1 MKGHEGN
8 VTDSYYTCTC
18 CFLLDCGSFFT
29 CVSSHHR
36 RRFSFAILFRRSL
49 SPYVLMIP
57 AAVDASLDD
66 DELRQPALIFDSQRG
81 QESINTQ
88 TRGCNETDDV
98 NKIRAEEEAPPPAAL
113 SPCGSVT
120 PPSEPGV
127 RVVADL
133 LRAPTAEAQKSQ
145 LVMSFGVFILSLLLG
160 ASALLFYDE
169 ILDVT
174 GIQSGLLLG
183 SVGSLSMCGV
193 IIISYLS
200 TKWYRRHM
208 HILLLNLA
216 LCEFCL
222 AISFLLEP
230 AWNRLGAGV
239 GSDLSCR
246 WLSTAREYLIM
257 CSSAWTTCTALDLYY
272 LMTNPFTSPRLNRH
286 KYQGIAHVT
295 ALASA
300 VIMCVSNSFGSPVA
314 VGNFCWVGA
323 DTQARSDHISYKQPS
338 GSTTGIW
345 VFIVTPA
352 TISMVANLYVTLV
365 SYGRLRRGVSATLRN
380 RRVLLREGFVT
391 TVTLIAYS
399 AVLWGV
405 YGAYWLTPSATQAR
419 RLSRLFAFLLSYR
432 GSVPF
437 ILWCLY
443 KRPQHK
449 KQKSSVVVDGT
460 RSQKLSS
467 IEDEE
472 EEDDDAVRPQ
482 MNLALLDELVFYTTH
497 GIAKAVRIT
506 STLGQYPPSHSRVEQ
521 PDQHSEH
528 GPAQY
533 SFMVQPSP
541 EDAALNECRFTA
553 FHPLEFQRIRR
564 FYGIDDDAYLSSL
577 RSCTTPKVSEGASGS
592 FVYYSS
598 DRSYVVKSL
607 TRSESVFLHGILN
620 DYTVYIEE
628 QNGESFL
635 TRFHGSYCLEL
646 YGRPTYFV
654 VMENVFDVQQGIS
667 IHQRYDIKGSWV
679 DRNAQKPR
687 RGAEATCRHCNL
699 SFRCGETNTRSN
711 DRLRR
716 NVCPNRAGAPHEP
729 NVVLKDMDLTMKLR
743 FGKNAGRK
751 LLAQLMRDSDFLCT
765 HGVMDYSLLLGV
777 IEVSYLVNR
786 HNILTRDG
794 SVFLPPDSFTG
805 KPGFPREQADS
816 ESTGNS
822 ERVKQSTQCLRAAE
836 VVIGPGFYYIGVIDM
851 LQTWNWSKRLE
862 RFMKTV
868 LFRKDPDGIS
878 AMPPKPYRDRFHRK
892 LREII
897 HLGNNSSIVPS
908 TAATVEN
915 ADGCMEDIGGGD
927 STRADAEL
935 GDDEYDRMTHIR
947 PRGVALPAVNHIVAP
962 TSKDGQQSRT
972 DSEKIPM
979 TPSALGRV
987 LGSSL

>member
-1 MKGHEGN
+1 MTPAT
-8 VTDSYYTCTC
+8 VDS
-18 CFLLDCGSFFT
+18 
-29 CVSSHHR
+29 
-36 RRFSFAILFRRSL
+36 
-49 SPYVLMIP
+49 
-57 AAVDASLDD
+57 SLDD
-66 DELRQPALIFDSQRG
+66 DELRPPSFIADKQPQASG
-81 QESINTQ
+81 
-88 TRGCNETDDV
+88 NEPKETITTEKV
-98 NKIRAEEEAPPPAAL
+98 NDNEEVQSSA
-113 SPCGSVT
+113 SSGSSCVSSTAHVT
-120 PPSEPGV
+120 PPAEPGV

-133 LRAPTAEAQKSQ
+133 LRAPSAEAQKSQ
-145 LVMSFGVFILSLLLG
+145 VVMSLGIFLLSVSLG
-160 ASALLFYDE
+160 ASALRFHDDIWE
-169 ILDVT
+169 AT
-174 GIQSGLLLG
+174 GIQGGLLLG
-183 SVGSLSMCGV
+183 SVGSLSMCAV
-193 IIISYLS
+193 IIGSYLR

-208 HILLLNLA
+208 HTILLNLA

-222 AISFLLEP
+222 AVSFLLEP

-239 GSDLSCR
+239 DSDLSCR

-295 ALASA
+295 AFTSA

-314 VGNFCWVGA
+314 VGSFCWVGA
-323 DTQARSDHISYKQPS
+323 DTQARSEHISYKQPS
-338 GSTTGIW
+338 GGSTTGIW

-365 SYGRLRRGVSATLRN
+365 SYRRFRRGVSATLRN
-380 RRVLLREGFVT
+380 RKVLLREGFLT

-399 AVLWGV
+399 ALLWGV

-443 KRPQHK
+443 KRPKHK
-449 KQKSSVVVDGT
+449 TGKSKPGVVVSDT
-460 RSQKLSS
+460 TAERISNVDDEDD
-467 IEDEE
+467 EDE
-472 EEDDDAVRPQ
+472 DAVRPQ
-482 MNLALLDELVFYTTH
+482 MNLALLDELLFYTTH
-497 GIAKAVRIT
+497 GISKAVRIT
-506 STLGQYPPSHSRVEQ
+506 STLGQYPSQVMPSRSTSRVEQ
-521 PDQHSEH
+521 TEQQ

-533 SFMVQPSP
+533 SFLVQPSP
-541 EDAALNECRFTA
+541 EDTAWNECRFTA
-553 FHPLEFQRIRR
+553 FRPLEFQRIRR
-564 FYGIDDDAYLSSL
+564 FFGIEEDAYLSSL
-577 RSCTTPKVSEGASGS
+577 KSCTTPKVSEGASGS

-598 DRSYVVKSL
+598 DRSFVVKSL
-607 TRSESVFLHGILN
+607 TRSESAFLHGILN
-620 DYTVYIEE
+620 EYAAYVEE

-635 TRFHGSYCLEL
+635 TRFLGSYCLEL
-646 YGRPTYFV
+646 YGRPTHFV

-667 IHQRYDIKGSWV
+667 IHQRYDIKGSWI

-699 SFRCGETNTRSN
+699 SFRCGGTNSRSN
-711 DRLRR
+711 TIVGEHRHR

-743 FGKNAGRK
+743 FGKQAGRK
-751 LLAQLMRDSDFLCT
+751 LQTQLMRDSDFLCA

-794 SVFLPPDSFTG
+794 SVFLPPDSFVG
-805 KPGFPREQADS
+805 KPGTPRDEQDNG
-816 ESTGNS
+816 EFTNNT
-822 ERVKQSTQCLRAAE
+822 ERVKQSQQCLRAAE

-851 LQTWNWSKRLE
+851 LQTWNWSKRCE

-868 LFRKDPDGIS
+868 IFRKDPDGIS

-897 HLGNNSSIVPS
+897 HLGHNSSIVPP
-908 TAATVEN
+908 TQATDDL
-915 ADGCMEDIGGGD
+915 DGCIEDPDGNSLKTVG
-927 STRADAEL
+927 TEL
-935 GDDEYDRMTHIR
+935 GDEEYDRMTSIR
-947 PRGVALPAVNHIVAP
+947 PRGVAFPPAST
-962 TSKDGQQSRT
+962 TSPSRT
-972 DSEKIPM
+972 DSGEIPM
-979 TPSALGRV
+979 TPSAQGQV

>member
-1 MKGHEGN
+1 M
-8 VTDSYYTCTC
+8 T
-18 CFLLDCGSFFT
+18 
-29 CVSSHHR
+29 
-36 RRFSFAILFRRSL
+36 
-49 SPYVLMIP
+49 P
-57 AAVDASLDD
+57 AAIDASLDD
-66 DELRQPALIFDSQRG
+66 DELRPPARISDSPQPQVYEKPLAL
-81 QESINTQ
+81 
-88 TRGCNETDDV
+88 GCNDIKNGGHEV
-98 NKIRAEEEAPPPAAL
+98 KEEQDTPPPVAP
-113 SPCGSVT
+113 SPRGSAT
-120 PPSEPGV
+120 TQPPAEPGV

-145 LVMSFGVFILSLLLG
+145 LVMSFGVFMLSISLG
-160 ASALLFYDE
+160 ASALCFYDE
-169 ILDVT
+169 ILEAT

-193 IIISYLS
+193 IILSYLS

-399 AVLWGV
+399 ALLWGV

-443 KRPQHK
+443 KHPQHK
-449 KQKSSVVVDGT
+449 KHKDKSSVVVDGT
-460 RSQKLSS
+460 RTPKLSS
-467 IEDEE
+467 VEDED

-506 STLGQYPPSHSRVEQ
+506 STLGQYPSPSSSPVEQ
-521 PDQHSEH
+521 PDHHSEH

-541 EDAALNECRFTA
+541 EDAALHQCRFTA
-553 FHPLEFQRIRR
+553 FHPLAFQRIRR
-564 FYGIDDDAYLSSL
+564 FYGIDDDAYLCSL

-607 TRSESVFLHGILN
+607 TRSESGFLHGILN
-620 DYTVYIEE
+620 EYTVYIKE
-628 QNGESFL
+628 QSGESFL
-635 TRFHGSYCLEL
+635 TRFLGSYCLEL
-646 YGRPTYFV
+646 YGRPTFFV

-667 IHQRYDIKGSWV
+667 IHQRYDIKGSWE

-699 SFRCGETNTRSN
+699 SFRCGGSATRSSAVGG
-711 DRLRR
+711 DRSRR
-716 NVCPNRAGAPHEP
+716 TVCPNRAGAPHEP

-743 FGKNAGRK
+743 FGKKAGRK
-751 LLAQLMRDSDFLCT
+751 LLAQLMRDSDFLCA
-765 HGVMDYSLLLGV
+765 HGVMDYSLLLGL

-794 SVFLPPDSFTG
+794 SVFLPPDSFTE
-805 KPGFPREQADS
+805 KPGSPRKPSDGS
-816 ESTGNS
+816 NSTVGTS

-862 RFMKTV
+862 RFLKTV
-868 LFRKDPDGIS
+868 FFRKDPDGIS

-897 HLGNNSSIVPS
+897 HLGHNSSIVPS
-908 TAATVEN
+908 SPATVDN
-915 ADGCMEDIGGGD
+915 VGGCKEDMYGGD
-927 STRADAEL
+927 AKREDRQL

-947 PRGVALPAVNHIVAP
+947 PRGVALPP
-962 TSKDGQQSRT
+962 TTHTSTPSGKEGQHSRT
-972 DSEKIPM
+972 DSGEIPV
-979 TPSALGRV
+979 TPSAQGRV

>member
-1 MKGHEGN
+1 M
-8 VTDSYYTCTC
+8 
-18 CFLLDCGSFFT
+18 
-29 CVSSHHR
+29 
-36 RRFSFAILFRRSL
+36 A
-49 SPYVLMIP
+49 P
-57 AAVDASLDD
+57 AVVDASLDD
-66 DELRQPALIFDSQRG
+66 DEVRPPSLIQQQSQIQSRNG
-81 QESINTQ
+81 ESNVV
-88 TRGCNETDDV
+88 R
-98 NKIRAEEEAPPPAAL
+98 EATAAGKVLENDGVVPPPMLQSAPTA
-113 SPCGSVT
+113 
-120 PPSEPGV
+120 EPGV
-127 RVVADL
+127 RVVAAL

-145 LVMSFGVFILSLLLG
+145 LVMSVGVLVVSVSLG
-160 ASALLFYDE
+160 ASALCFHDELFE
-169 ILDVT
+169 AT

-183 SVGSLSMCGV
+183 SAGSVSMCAV
-193 IIISYLS
+193 IIAAYLR

-230 AWNRLGAGV
+230 AWNRVGAGV

-286 KYQGIAHVT
+286 KYQGIAHFT
-295 ALASA
+295 AFMSA

-314 VGNFCWVGA
+314 VGSFCWVGA
-323 DTQARSDHISYKQPS
+323 DTQARSDHISYKHPS
-338 GSTTGIW
+338 GSITGIW

-352 TISMVANLYVTLV
+352 TITMVANLYVTLV
-365 SYGRLRRGVSATLRN
+365 SYGRFRRGVSATLRN
-380 RRVLLREGFVT
+380 RQVLLREGFLT

-399 AVLWGV
+399 ALLWGV
-405 YGAYWLTPSATQAR
+405 YGAYWLTSSAAQAR

-449 KQKSSVVVDGT
+449 KMKPKPGMVVDGSAQRERLQT
-460 RSQKLSS
+460 
-467 IEDEE
+467 EDDDDAD
-472 EEDDDAVRPQ
+472 EDDDAVRPQ

-506 STLGQYPPSHSRVEQ
+506 STLGQYPSPTTSSYSTPPPEQFEQ
-521 PDQHSEH
+521 PGRE
-528 GPAQY
+528 PAQY

-541 EDAALNECRFTA
+541 EDAAWNACRFTA
-553 FHPLEFQRIRR
+553 FRPLEFQRIRR
-564 FYGIDDDAYLSSL
+564 FFGIEEDAYLSSL
-577 RSCTTPKVSEGASGS
+577 NACTTPKVSEGASGS

-607 TRSESVFLHGILN
+607 THSESTFLHGILN
-620 DYTVYIEE
+620 EYSAYIEE
-628 QNGESFL
+628 QSGGSFL
-635 TRFHGSYCLEL
+635 TRFLGSYSLEL
-646 YGRPTYFV
+646 YGRPTHFV

-699 SFRCGETNTRSN
+699 SFRCGSSSSRSN
-711 DRLRR
+711 SVAGDKLRR

-743 FGKNAGRK
+743 FGKNDGRK
-751 LLAQLMRDSDFLCT
+751 LLAQLMRDSDFLCA

-786 HNILTRDG
+786 QNILTRDG
-794 SVFLPPDSFTG
+794 SVFLPADSFSG
-805 KPGFPREQADS
+805 KPSTPRRRSGNNDNEQGES
-816 ESTGNS
+816 EPAANPING
-822 ERVKQSTQCLRAAE
+822 RVKQSQQCLRAAE

-851 LQTWNWSKRLE
+851 LQTWNLSKRFE
-862 RFMKTV
+862 RFIKTAI
-868 LFRKDPDGIS
+868 FRKDPDGIS

-897 HLGNNSSIVPS
+897 HLGHNSSIVPP
-908 TAATVEN
+908 APATVEGGSTN
-915 ADGCMEDIGGGD
+915 EDTGDGEAKRAGGV
-927 STRADAEL
+927 STEL
-935 GDDEYDRMTHIR
+935 DDEDEYDRMTRIR
-947 PRGVALPAVNHIVAP
+947 PRGVPARPLAHTPTVN
-962 TSKDGQQSRT
+962 GQEPQLQDQESR
-972 DSEKIPM
+972 DDIPV
-979 TPSALGRV
+979 TPSAQGHV
-987 LGSSL
+987 F

>member
-1 MKGHEGN
+1 M
-8 VTDSYYTCTC
+8 T
-18 CFLLDCGSFFT
+18 
-29 CVSSHHR
+29 
-36 RRFSFAILFRRSL
+36 
-49 SPYVLMIP
+49 P

-66 DELRQPALIFDSQRG
+66 DELRPPSLINGAPDLASAHKASDTEDAQPM
-81 QESINTQ
+81 
-88 TRGCNETDDV
+88 
-98 NKIRAEEEAPPPAAL
+98 APPTAPSPRNSVNAQLSPAA
-113 SPCGSVT
+113 
-120 PPSEPGV
+120 EPGV

-133 LRAPTAEAQKSQ
+133 LRAPSAEAQKSQ
-145 LVMSFGVFILSLLLG
+145 LVMSLGVFLLSISLG
-160 ASALLFYDE
+160 ASALCFHDE
-169 ILDVT
+169 ILDAT

-183 SVGSLSMCGV
+183 SIGSLSMCAV
-193 IIISYLS
+193 IIGSYLK

-208 HILLLNLA
+208 HTLLLNLA

-230 AWNRLGAGV
+230 AWNHLGAGV

-286 KYQGIAHVT
+286 KYQVIAHMA
-295 ALASA
+295 ALSSA
-300 VIMCVSNSFGSPVA
+300 IIMGVSNSFGSPVA
-314 VGNFCWVGA
+314 VGNFCWIGA
-323 DTQARSDHISYKQPS
+323 DTQARSDHISYKNPS

-365 SYGRLRRGVSATLRN
+365 SYGRFRRGMSATLNN
-380 RRVLLREGFVT
+380 RRVLLREGFLT

-399 AVLWGV
+399 ALLWGV

-449 KQKSSVVVDGT
+449 KGKSKPGVVVDGSAT
-460 RSQKLSS
+460 EAKLSS
-467 IEDEE
+467 VEE
-472 EEDDDAVRPQ
+472 EDDEDDDAVRPQ

-506 STLGQYPPSHSRVEQ
+506 STLGQYPSPSISPHSVSRVEQ
-521 PDQHSEH
+521 TDQHSDR
-528 GPAQY
+528 GPTQY

-541 EDAALNECRFTA
+541 EDTAWNQCRFTA
-553 FHPLEFQRIRR
+553 FHPVEFQRIRR
-564 FYGIDDDAYLSSL
+564 FYGIHEDAYLSSL
-577 RSCTTPKVSEGASGS
+577 KSCTTPKVSEGASGS

-607 TRSESVFLHGILN
+607 TRSESIFLHGILTE
-620 DYTVYIEE
+620 YTVYIEE

-635 TRFHGSYCLEL
+635 TRFLGSYCVEL

-687 RGAEATCRHCNL
+687 KGAEATCRHCNL
-699 SFRCGETNTRSN
+699 SFRCGGSNTRSN
-711 DRLRR
+711 SVEGDRLRR

-751 LLAQLMRDSDFLCT
+751 LLAQLMRDSDFLCA

-805 KPGFPREQADS
+805 KPGSPRH
-816 ESTGNS
+816 STTEDLPFEIEAT

-851 LQTWNWSKRLE
+851 LQTWNWSKRVE
-862 RFMKTV
+862 RFMKTII
-868 LFRKDPDGIS
+868 FRNDPDGIS

-897 HLGNNSSIVPS
+897 HLGHNSSIVSPVS
-908 TAATVEN
+908 ATVEDS
-915 ADGCMEDIGGGD
+915 DGCTGDIDGGNLK
-927 STRADAEL
+927 TEL

-947 PRGVALPAVNHIVAP
+947 PRGVALPP
-962 TSKDGQQSRT
+962 TDHAASKDSKHLRT
-972 DSEKIPM
+972 DSGDIPM
-979 TPSALGRV
+979 TPSAQGHV
-987 LGSSL
+987 LGSSV

>member
-1 MKGHEGN
+1 M
-8 VTDSYYTCTC
+8 T
-18 CFLLDCGSFFT
+18 
-29 CVSSHHR
+29 
-36 RRFSFAILFRRSL
+36 
-49 SPYVLMIP
+49 P
-57 AAVDASLDD
+57 AAVDVSLDD
-66 DELRQPALIFDSQRG
+66 DELRPPSLINGSSQAA
-81 QESINTQ
+81 TAHK
-88 TRGCNETDDV
+88 V
-98 NKIRAEEEAPPPAAL
+98 NDTEEMAPPTAPSPRNSTNAQLSPAA
-113 SPCGSVT
+113 
-120 PPSEPGV
+120 EPGV

-133 LRAPTAEAQKSQ
+133 LRAPSAAAQKSQ
-145 LVMSFGVFILSLLLG
+145 LVMSLGVFLLSISLG
-160 ASALLFYDE
+160 ASALCFYDE
-169 ILDVT
+169 IFHAT

-183 SVGSLSMCGV
+183 SVGSLSMCAV
-193 IIISYLS
+193 IIGSYVK

-208 HILLLNLA
+208 HTLLLNLA

-286 KYQGIAHVT
+286 KYQGIAHIT

-300 VIMCVSNSFGSPVA
+300 IIMCVSNSFGSPVA

-323 DTQARSDHISYKQPS
+323 DTQARSDHISYKNPS

-365 SYGRLRRGVSATLRN
+365 SYGRFRRGVSATLNN
-380 RRVLLREGFVT
+380 RRVLLREGFLT

-399 AVLWGV
+399 GLLWGV

-443 KRPQHK
+443 KRPKHK
-449 KQKSSVVVDGT
+449 KRKSKPGVVVDGT
-460 RSQKLSS
+460 ARESQISS
-467 IEDEE
+467 VEE
-472 EEDDDAVRPQ
+472 EDDEDDDAVRPQ

-506 STLGQYPPSHSRVEQ
+506 STLGQYPSAAQSPHSASRIEQ
-521 PDQHSEH
+521 TEHSER
-528 GPAQY
+528 GPTQY

-541 EDAALNECRFTA
+541 EDTAWNQCRFTA
-553 FHPLEFQRIRR
+553 FRPVEFQRIRR
-564 FYGIDDDAYLSSL
+564 FYGIQEDAYLSSL
-577 RSCTTPKVSEGASGS
+577 ESCTTPKVSEGASGS

-598 DRSYVVKSL
+598 DRSFVVKSL
-607 TRSESVFLHGILN
+607 TRSESIFLHGILTE
-620 DYTVYIEE
+620 YTQYIED
-628 QNGESFL
+628 QNRESFL
-635 TRFHGSYCLEL
+635 TRFLGSYCVEL

-687 RGAEATCRHCNL
+687 KGAEATCRHCNL
-699 SFRCGETNTRSN
+699 SFRCGGSNTRSN
-711 DRLRR
+711 SAEGDRFRR

-751 LLAQLMRDSDFLCT
+751 LLAQLMRDSDFLCA

-805 KPGFPREQADS
+805 KPEEMPFEGE
-816 ESTGNS
+816 TT

-851 LQTWNWSKRLE
+851 LQTWNWSKRIE
-862 RFMKTV
+862 RFMKTII
-868 LFRKDPDGIS
+868 FRKDPDGIS

-897 HLGNNSSIVPS
+897 HLGHNSSIVPS
-908 TAATVEN
+908 VPATVEDSDDYTGGV
-915 ADGCMEDIGGGD
+915 DGGVLK
-927 STRADAEL
+927 TEL

-947 PRGVALPAVNHIVAP
+947 PRGVALPP
-962 TSKDGQQSRT
+962 KDHTTTPSGKESQQLRT
-972 DSEKIPM
+972 DSGDIPI
-979 TPSALGRV
+979 TPSAQGHV
-987 LGSSL
+987 LGSSV

>member
-1 MKGHEGN
+1 M
-8 VTDSYYTCTC
+8 T
-18 CFLLDCGSFFT
+18 
-29 CVSSHHR
+29 
-36 RRFSFAILFRRSL
+36 
-49 SPYVLMIP
+49 P

-66 DELRQPALIFDSQRG
+66 DELRPPSLIADNQQLHTLGQVQPI
-81 QESINTQ
+81 
-88 TRGCNETDDV
+88 GCKETDAV
-98 NKIRAEEEAPPPAAL
+98 NKVDEEEDALPSVAPSPRTAQLAPPA
-113 SPCGSVT
+113 
-120 PPSEPGV
+120 EPGV

-145 LVMSFGVFILSLLLG
+145 LVTSLGVFILSLSLG
-160 ASALLFYDE
+160 ASALCFHNE
-169 ILDVT
+169 ILDAT

-183 SVGSLSMCGV
+183 SVGSLSMCGG
-193 IIISYLS
+193 IIVSYLS

-295 ALASA
+295 AFASA
-300 VIMCVSNSFGSPVA
+300 VIMHEATTSATSSQAGRQLAFGSSSSPLLP
-314 VGNFCWVGA
+314 FRW
-323 DTQARSDHISYKQPS
+323 SPIS
-338 GSTTGIW
+338 
-345 VFIVTPA
+345 
-352 TISMVANLYVTLV
+352 L
-365 SYGRLRRGVSATLRN
+365 
-380 RRVLLREGFVT
+380 
-391 TVTLIAYS
+391 
-399 AVLWGV
+399 LWGV

-443 KRPQHK
+443 KHPQHK
-449 KQKSSVVVDGT
+449 KPKSKPGVVVDGT
-460 RSQKLSS
+460 TTQKLSS
-467 IEDEE
+467 VEDED

-506 STLGQYPPSHSRVEQ
+506 STLGQYPWPSHFSSQQ
-521 PDQHSEH
+521 PDHQHSEH

-541 EDAALNECRFTA
+541 EDAAWNPCRFTA
-553 FHPLEFQRIRR
+553 FRPLEFQCIRR

-620 DYTVYIEE
+620 AYTVYIEE

-699 SFRCGETNTRSN
+699 SFRCGGTTTRSN
-711 DRLRR
+711 SVDRR

-743 FGKNAGRK
+743 FGKKAGRK
-751 LLAQLMRDSDFLCT
+751 LLAQLMRDSDFLCA

-805 KPGFPREQADS
+805 KPGTPREEQDTS
-816 ESTGNS
+816 ESIGNT

-862 RFMKTV
+862 RFIKTV

-897 HLGNNSSIVPS
+897 HLGHNSSMVP
-908 TAATVEN
+908 ATPASVEN
-915 ADGCMEDIGGGD
+915 ADGCTDSIGSGD
-927 STRADAEL
+927 SKRADTEL

-947 PRGVALPAVNHIVAP
+947 PRGVALPPVNHTT
-962 TSKDGQQSRT
+962 TSSSNHGQRT
-972 DSEKIPM
+972 DSEEIPM
-979 TPSALGRV
+979 TPSAQGRV

>member
-1 MKGHEGN
+1 M
-8 VTDSYYTCTC
+8 T
-18 CFLLDCGSFFT
+18 
-29 CVSSHHR
+29 
-36 RRFSFAILFRRSL
+36 
-49 SPYVLMIP
+49 P

-66 DELRQPALIFDSQRG
+66 DELRPPSLIADNQQLHTLGQVQPI
-81 QESINTQ
+81 
-88 TRGCNETDDV
+88 GCKETDAV
-98 NKIRAEEEAPPPAAL
+98 NKVDEEEDALPSVAPSPRTAQLAPPA
-113 SPCGSVT
+113 
-120 PPSEPGV
+120 EPGV

-145 LVMSFGVFILSLLLG
+145 LVTSLGVFILSLSLG
-160 ASALLFYDE
+160 ASALCFHNE
-169 ILDVT
+169 ILDAT

-183 SVGSLSMCGV
+183 SVGSLSMCGG
-193 IIISYLS
+193 IIVSYLS

-295 ALASA
+295 AFASA

-314 VGNFCWVGA
+314 VGSFCWVGA

-345 VFIVTPA
+345 VFIVTPVI
-352 TISMVANLYVTLV
+352 ISMVANLYVTLV
-365 SYGRLRRGVSATLRN
+365 SYGRLRRGVAATLRN

-399 AVLWGV
+399 ALLWGV

-443 KRPQHK
+443 KHPQHK
-449 KQKSSVVVDGT
+449 KPKSKPGVVVDGT
-460 RSQKLSS
+460 TTQKLSS
-467 IEDEE
+467 VEDED

-506 STLGQYPPSHSRVEQ
+506 STLGQYPSPSHSSSQQ
-521 PDQHSEH
+521 PDHQHSEH

-541 EDAALNECRFTA
+541 EDAAWNPCRFTA
-553 FHPLEFQRIRR
+553 FRPLEFQRIRR
-564 FYGIDDDAYLSSL
+564 FNGIDDDAYLSSL

-620 DYTVYIEE
+620 AYTVYTEE

-699 SFRCGETNTRSN
+699 SFRCGGTTTRSN
-711 DRLRR
+711 SVDRR

-743 FGKNAGRK
+743 FGKKAGRK
-751 LLAQLMRDSDFLCT
+751 LLAQLMRDSDFLCA

-805 KPGFPREQADS
+805 KPGTPREEQDTS
-816 ESTGNS
+816 ESIGNT

-897 HLGNNSSIVPS
+897 HLGHNSSMVP
-908 TAATVEN
+908 ATPASVEN
-915 ADGCMEDIGGGD
+915 ADGCTDSIGGGD
-927 STRADAEL
+927 SKRADTEL

-947 PRGVALPAVNHIVAP
+947 PRGVALPPVNHTT
-962 TSKDGQQSRT
+962 TSSSNDGRRT
-972 DSEKIPM
+972 DSEEIPM
-979 TPSALGRV
+979 TPSAQGRV

>member
-1 MKGHEGN
+1 M
-8 VTDSYYTCTC
+8 T
-18 CFLLDCGSFFT
+18 
-29 CVSSHHR
+29 
-36 RRFSFAILFRRSL
+36 
-49 SPYVLMIP
+49 P

-66 DELRQPALIFDSQRG
+66 DELRPPSLIADNQQLHTLGQVQPI
-81 QESINTQ
+81 
-88 TRGCNETDDV
+88 GCKETDAV
-98 NKIRAEEEAPPPAAL
+98 NKVDEEEDALPSVAPSPRTAQLAPPA
-113 SPCGSVT
+113 
-120 PPSEPGV
+120 EPGV

-145 LVMSFGVFILSLLLG
+145 LVTSLGVFILSLSLG
-160 ASALLFYDE
+160 ASALCFHNE
-169 ILDVT
+169 ILDAT

-183 SVGSLSMCGV
+183 SVGSLSMCGG
-193 IIISYLS
+193 IIVSYLS

-295 ALASA
+295 AFASA

-314 VGNFCWVGA
+314 VGSFCWVGA

-352 TISMVANLYVTLV
+352 TISMVANLFAL
-365 SYGRLRRGVSATLRN
+365 GGIWG
-380 RRVLLREGFVT
+380 LL
-391 TVTLIAYS
+391 AHS
-399 AVLWGV
+399 
-405 YGAYWLTPSATQAR
+405 
-419 RLSRLFAFLLSYR
+419 LSYT
-432 GSVPF
+432 GSETLS
-437 ILWCLY
+437 I
-443 KRPQHK
+443 HK
-449 KQKSSVVVDGT
+449 KPKSKPGVVVDGT
-460 RSQKLSS
+460 TTQKLSS
-467 IEDEE
+467 VEDED

-506 STLGQYPPSHSRVEQ
+506 STLGQYPWPSHFSSQQ
-521 PDQHSEH
+521 PDHQHSEH

-541 EDAALNECRFTA
+541 EDAAWNPCRFTA
-553 FHPLEFQRIRR
+553 FRPLEFQCIRR

-620 DYTVYIEE
+620 AYTVYIEE

-699 SFRCGETNTRSN
+699 SFRCGGTTTRSN
-711 DRLRR
+711 SVDRR

-743 FGKNAGRK
+743 FGKKAGRK
-751 LLAQLMRDSDFLCT
+751 LLAQLMRDSDFLCA

-805 KPGFPREQADS
+805 KPGTPREEQDTS
-816 ESTGNS
+816 ESIGNT

-862 RFMKTV
+862 RFIKTV

-897 HLGNNSSIVPS
+897 HLGHNSSMVP
-908 TAATVEN
+908 ATPASVEN
-915 ADGCMEDIGGGD
+915 ADGCTDSIGSGD
-927 STRADAEL
+927 SKRADTEL

-947 PRGVALPAVNHIVAP
+947 PRGVALPPVNHTT
-962 TSKDGQQSRT
+962 TSSSNDGQRT
-972 DSEKIPM
+972 DSEEIPM
-979 TPSALGRV
+979 TPSAQGRV